1 MSEKATS
8 PEQEELEQPVT
19 VSSDKGKG
27 KAVEGANVEDGS
39 GSSSGSDSGEEEEAE
54 TDEPIWHTDEAGT
67 SAISTAAATSKGPP
81 KNGDW
86 EAIWS
91 AQSVSV
97 SLSGLSSDWKTDTMP
112 TISITAR
119 RT

>member
-1 MSEKATS
+1 MSEPTS
-8 PEQEELEQPVT
+8 PVQEQEQEPVT

-27 KAVEGANVEDGS
+27 KAVESANVEDGS
-39 GSSSGSDSGEEEEAE
+39 GSSSGSDSGEEAEA
-54 TDEPIWHTDEAGT
+54 DEPIWHGDEAGT

-91 AQSVSV
+91 AQSVRSLWSV
-97 SLSGLSSDWKTDTMP
+97 DMSDQKTDTTP
-112 TISITAR
+112 IISITAR
-119 RT
+119 PT